1 MKKNAYLFVMFVT
14 IVIFGLLG
22 CGGKSKTTEK
32 KTSQKISVIEAD
44 SEKESEQVQLSSDEV
59 YTKQEVEDIVQ
70 KALEEAGRQPAA
82 EAAPTF
88 DEGSDPIDQDQVGES
103 EDSSMT
109 MNQKN
114 AIKAAQDYLEL
125 TSFSHN
131 GLVEQLS
138 SEFADKYPREDA
150 EFAVRYLEDH
160 GMVDWNEQA
169 VKAAQEYLELTSF
182 SREGLID
189 QLTSEYG
196 SQFTREQAEYAA
208 DKVGY

>member
-1 MKKNAYLFVMFVT
+1 MKRTMIICVA
-14 IVIFGLLG
+14 VISISLVG
-22 CGGKSKTTEK
+22 CSRGS
-32 KTSQKISVIEAD
+32 SQKEEKTAVSTSKIGVIDDDASKDTSKREVEA
-44 SEKESEQVQLSSDEV
+44 ESALTDE
-59 YTKQEVEDIVQ
+59 EVEDIIR
-70 KALEEAGRQPAA
+70 KALEEAEQAKKTASDFNIDELPEEKETAEGPA
-82 EAAPTF
+82 
-88 DEGSDPIDQDQVGES
+88 DDNMS
-103 EDSSMT
+103 